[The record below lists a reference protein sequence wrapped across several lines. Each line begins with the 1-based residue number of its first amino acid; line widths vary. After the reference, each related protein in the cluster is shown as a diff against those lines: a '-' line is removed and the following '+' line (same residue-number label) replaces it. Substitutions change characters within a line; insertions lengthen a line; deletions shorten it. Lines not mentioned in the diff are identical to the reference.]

1 MSIFP
6 IRAGFRECLPQLL
19 DDPFSDGTWRYV
31 AMQNLASLVTRIL
44 WRPLT

>member
-6 IRAGFRECLPQLL
+6 IRAGLRECLPQLL
-19 DDPFSDGTWRYV
+19 DDPFSDGMWRYV